1 MAKERHSTR
10 ISCEIPFTLTS
21 LDPDH
26 PFSEP
31 CSAILANLHGCAARC
46 SRSLEIGT
54 PVQLDGLPPKRRVAA
69 HIVNCFSPGKYAK
82 FWMVGLALDE
92 PGNVWGIAS
101 PPADWTPERQTEQ
114 IIPRALILCLED
126 NPTYL
131 ALRKKVLEREGYEIL
146 SVTKADE
153 ALKAVR
159 EFPIC
164 AIITDH
170 MLQGTTGTQL
180 AREMKKIKPQVPI
193 ILFSGTLPPRLNDV
207 DVYINKAEPAAK
219 FLGIVR
225 AIVDRYR
232 S

>member
-1 MAKERHSTR
+1 M
-10 ISCEIPFTLTS
+10 S
-21 LDPDH
+21 LDSAH
-26 PFSEP
+26 PFFEP
-31 CSAILANLHGCAARC
+31 CLVILANPQGCGVRFG
-46 SRSLEIGT
+46 RSLKIGT
-54 PVQLDGLPPKRRVAA
+54 HVRLEGLPAKRSVTAQV
-69 HIVNCFSPGKYAK
+69 VNCISLGEYEK
-82 FWMVGLALDE
+82 FWLVGLALDE
-92 PGNVWGIAS
+92 PGNVWGIQS
-101 PPADWTPERQTEQ
+101 PPDDWTPKPPTEQ

-146 SVTKADE
+146 SVTTADA

-159 EFPIC
+159 DFPIC

-193 ILFSGTLPPRLNDV
+193 ILFSGTIPPHLNDV
-207 DVYINKAEPAAK
+207 DVYINKSEPTAK

-225 AIVDRYR
+225 AIVQRYR